1 MDKEIALVTGASRG
15 IGRAIAIRLASNGH
29 FVIINYHT
37 NKATAEEVD
46 HIIKSRGGHCI
57 VQGFDVAARNEV
69 EPLIKKLTKELGTI
83 GVLINNAGIIR
94 DKPLMGMSNKE
105 WDDVIGTDLTG
116 VYNCSKAVVKTWA
129 GKKQGGRI
137 INITSVLGEMGN
149 AYQTNYCA
157 AKAGIIGFTR
167 ALAKELGP
175 KNTTVN
181 AVAPGAIVTDSTS
194 HLVVDQWLKNIPLG
208 RFGQPEEVANLVSF
222 LVSKKASYIT
232 GQVIRIDGG
241 LCMQ

>member
-1 MDKEIALVTGASRG
+1 MGGEIVLVTGASRG
-15 IGRAIAIRLASNGH
+15 IGRAIAIRLAGDGY

-37 NKATAEEVD
+37 NKTGAEEVN
-46 HIIKSRGGHCI
+46 HIITSRGAHSI
-57 VQGFDVAARNEV
+57 VQGFDVAARDEV
-69 EPLIKKLTKELGTI
+69 EQVIKKLTKELGTI
-83 GVLINNAGIIR
+83 GVLINNAMIIR
-94 DKPLMGMSNKE
+94 DKPLMGMSYE
-105 WDDVIGTDLTG
+105 DWDDVVATDLTG
-116 VYNCSKAVVKTWA
+116 VYNCSRAVVRTWA
-129 GKKQGGRI
+129 GKKQARRI

-175 KNTTVN
+175 KGITVN
-181 AVAPGAIVTDSTS
+181 AVAPGVIATDSTS
-194 HLVVDQWLKNIPLG
+194 HLVMDQWLKHIPLG
-208 RFGQPEEVANLVSF
+208 RVGQPEDVANLVSF
-222 LVSKKASYIT
+222 LISKRASYIT